1 MTEDENQAL
10 GRTERRLLRR
20 VYNGR
25 TEPIMVN
32 DKPFLTYKEAAKYLE
47 SLPLEEREAAYAV
60 MKGFAGNRKS
70 EASPD

>member
-47 SLPLEEREAAYAV
+47 SLPLEEREAVYAV
-60 MKGFAGNRKS
+60 MKGFAGNGKS